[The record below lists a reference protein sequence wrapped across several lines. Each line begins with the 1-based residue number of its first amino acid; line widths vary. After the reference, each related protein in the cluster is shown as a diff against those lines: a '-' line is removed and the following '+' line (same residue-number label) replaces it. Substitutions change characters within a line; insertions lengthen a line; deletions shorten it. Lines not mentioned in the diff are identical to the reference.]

1 MSYPAHQPRRLRRS
15 RNDRWIG
22 GVCGGLAE
30 YLNMDATL
38 VRVGVVIIALVTA
51 AVPVAA
57 IYLLMMLLIP
67 EADTQRPGSSAR
79 RPATRGSSPVGNPG
93 SSNPGSPVRT
103 ARRSRTPTPCGV
115 RRVRRGDRTRTRPS
129 TPRHRNRRGRA
140 RRTFSAGPST
150 RRSRAAD
157 RARRRLPTVIRKTAV
172 RAISRRADH
181 SHSMVAGGLLVMSR
195 VTRLIS
201 RT

>member
-67 EADTQRPGSSAR
+67 EADTQRPGSLGPAPRYPWQQSGWQPWQSGQDRAPQQHSDTVWGPAGPPWRPNRDETIDTSAPQPPR
-79 RPATRGSSPVGNPG
+79 QSPEDLF
-93 SSNPGSPVRT
+93 
-103 ARRSRTPTPCGV
+103 SRAKHP
-115 RRVRRGDRTRTRPS
+115 TRPS
-129 TPRHRNRRGRA
+129 TPSPADPPADGDQKG
-140 RRTFSAGPST
+140 SDQKGSDQSDQST
-150 RRSRAAD
+150 N
-157 RARRRLPTVIRKTAV
+157 
-172 RAISRRADH
+172 
-181 SHSMVAGGLLVMSR
+181 
-195 VTRLIS
+195 
-201 RT
+201 